1 MLVRTTDWTRQKHEF
16 AIAVIRD
23 VTTQKYL
30 LDVEGE
36 TAKRKDI
43 ATSADLEEQDYF
55 VGEVELE
62 WLRMVGRPVEGR
74 LQRYKGLGKKMLEVM
89 ALVGETF
96 YTF

>member
-62 WLRMVGRPVEGR
+62 WLRMVGRPVEGH
-74 LQRYKGLGKKMLEVM
+74 KGLGKKMLEVM